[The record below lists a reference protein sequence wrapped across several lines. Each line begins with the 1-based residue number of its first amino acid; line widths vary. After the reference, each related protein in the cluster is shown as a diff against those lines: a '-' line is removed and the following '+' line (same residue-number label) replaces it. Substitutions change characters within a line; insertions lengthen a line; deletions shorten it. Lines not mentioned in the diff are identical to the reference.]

1 MEHLET
7 HRPHRVAA
15 AVSLGSLAVLTGAS
29 AFADGAPHAAVA
41 APVVSVAPAIVTVP
55 AVTTAP
61 AATTPAITTPAT
73 TTEPAT
79 TTTMFVCTNTYKVH
93 GGDSWSLIAA
103 EASVPVAQ
111 LYSLN
116 GAGAATALFPGD
128 ALCLPAG
135 ASVVA
140 TVTTVATVAPVV
152 TAAKPATPA
161 VTHHHTPAPV
171 TTAYTSKPSS

>member
-1 MEHLET
+1 
-7 HRPHRVAA
+7 
-15 AVSLGSLAVLTGAS
+15 
-29 AFADGAPHAAVA
+29 
-41 APVVSVAPAIVTVP
+41 
-55 AVTTAP
+55 
-61 AATTPAITTPAT
+61 
-73 TTEPAT
+73 
-79 TTTMFVCTNTYKVH
+79 MFVCTNTYKVH

-135 ASVVA
+135 ASVV
-140 TVTTVATVAPVV
+140 TTVAPVV
-152 TAAKPATPA
+152 TVPKPATKPAAPA
-161 VTHHHTPAPV
+161 VTHHTAAPV